1 MKAESEALWA
11 GRRREDSFMFVPT
24 CFKFYNRFYSEV
36 FYKIKNMVMLTSVPI
51 KEAKEKIFALK
62 RAFYVL
68 IKS

>member
-1 MKAESEALWA
+1 MPKARPYGQEGG
-11 GRRREDSFMFVPT
+11 GRILSCFVPT